1 MTKIIMIWAVAICC
15 IVRVAA
21 QAVVSVPQVVADAF
35 HARFPNAAR
44 QKWEKENATEYECEF
59 HNGKTEMSA
68 KYDQS
73 GKWLETETE
82 VKVTDLPP
90 AVLEVII
97 QQYKDYKL
105 KEAEVVETQ
114 EGKLYEAELSKGG
127 KVTELRLSAD
137 GRVVSTHQGD

>member
-1 MTKIIMIWAVAICC
+1 MIWAVAICC
-15 IVRVAA
+15 TVRVAA
-21 QAVVSVPQVVADAF
+21 RAAVSVPQVVADAF
-35 HARFPNAAR
+35 HAKFPNAAK

-73 GKWLETETE
+73 GRWLETETE

-90 AVLEVII
+90 AVLEVIV

-105 KEAEVVETQ
+105 KEAEVVETP